1 MKRFKYSLDT
11 VLDYKTQVLDEL
23 RSEHAVIAR
32 NVMTKQEEIVMM
44 KEKLTGFQEGFDQTK
59 SMGDSIENFR
69 LYDMCIGRMEELIN
83 REKEEL
89 SFLKKREESK
99 KKEVISAKV
108 DTSKFERLKDKRM
121 QAYQKAEM
129 KEEEGFVEEFII
141 RDITRGRFQGR
152 I

>member
-32 NVMTKQEEIVMM
+32 NVMTKQEQIVRL
-44 KEKLTGFQEGFDQTK
+44 KEKLNGFQEGFDQTK
-59 SMGDSIENFR
+59 STGASIENFR
-69 LYDMCIGRMEELIN
+69 LYDMCIGRN
-83 REKEEL
+83 GRNHQPGKRK
-89 SFLKKREESK
+89 SCHFLRKREESK

-108 DTSKFERLKDKRM
+108 DTSKFEKLKDKRM
-121 QAYQKAEM
+121 QAYQRAEM

-141 RDITRGRFQGR
+141 RDITRSRN
-152 I
+152 

>member
-32 NVMTKQEEIVMM
+32 NVMTKQEQIVRL
-44 KEKLTGFQEGFDQTK
+44 KEKLNGFQEGFDQTK
-59 SMGDSIENFR
+59 YTGASIENFR
-69 LYDMCIGRMEELIN
+69 LYDMCIG
-83 REKEEL
+83 
-89 SFLKKREESK
+89 SK

-108 DTSKFERLKDKRM
+108 DTSKFEKLKDKRM
-121 QAYQKAEM
+121 QAYQRAEM

-141 RDITRGRFQGR
+141 RDITRSRN
-152 I
+152 

>member
-32 NVMTKQEEIVMM
+32 NVMTKQEQIVRL
-44 KEKLTGFQEGFDQTK
+44 KEKLNGFQEGA
-59 SMGDSIENFR
+59 SIENFR
-69 LYDMCIGRMEELIN
+69 LYDMCIGRMEEIIS

-89 SFLKKREESK
+89 SSLRKREESK

-108 DTSKFERLKDKRM
+108 DTSKFEKLKDKRM
-121 QAYQKAEM
+121 QAYQRAEM

-141 RDITRGRFQGR
+141 RDITRSRYQGR